1 MTKKLL
7 LIPFCLL
14 SYLGFSQ
21 DTCSSAVTITAGLHT
36 VSAIDG
42 TETSDPICS
51 GGTTTASA
59 AEWYQYTPTEDT
71 FVTLTTDLQQNS
83 GGDTRFHVYTGT
95 CGALVCHAGDD
106 DGGDIG
112 NGYLS
117 VDSFEVQ
124 NGQTYY
130 IAFDNRWNSS
140 GFDFLLTESD
150 PPPPAPVTFTTQSIS
165 TSGNNLAVVDM
176 NGDHLDD
183 IVSINTTSVNIQFQL
198 QTGGFT
204 ERNIPTPAADN
215 SPSWSL
221 AAADYNADGYTDLLY
236 GGGSGV
242 TFMRANID
250 ASALDNGD
258 DFDDVDGF
266 TEISTGEYVFSQ
278 RSNFADIDNDGNL
291 DAFVCHDV
299 QPNVYYINDG
309 SGNLSFIQGGLGD
322 YASGGNYGSIWI
334 DYDNDNDLD
343 MFIAKC
349 GGEEARRMNQMHT
362 NNGDGTYTENAAAI
376 GLADPM
382 QTWSAAW
389 GDFDNDGDMDVMVGA
404 SSGSHKLMQ
413 NNGGTFTD
421 VTAGSGLSALSAT
434 SIEHVTYDFDND
446 GNLDVVSGGNL
457 LIGNGDMTF
466 TLYANTLPGG
476 GSSYGDLNHDGFI
489 DSFASSIYMN
499 DGNANSWVTINTVG
513 TVSNIHGI
521 GARVEV
527 YTADGIRIRDV
538 RSGEGFRYMSTLNT
552 HIGLGTQT
560 AIDNIVIH
568 WPSGIVDTYVNPNI
582 NEIHTYVEGETLGLP
597 DAELANLKIYPNPV
611 SDQLNMETSIDL
623 TDRIA
628 TVFDINGKRIL
639 NSKLTSNSLNVSK
652 LQSGVYLLQLET
664 EGKVMTKKFIKE

>member
-1 MTKKLL
+1 MNKKLL

-36 VSAIDG
+36 VSTIDG

-51 GGTTTASA
+51 GGSTAASA

-95 CGALVCHAGDD
+95 CGVLVCHAGDD

-117 VDSFEVQ
+117 VDTFEVQ

-130 IAFDNRWNSS
+130 IAFDDRWSSS

-165 TSGNNLAVVDM
+165 TSGSNLAVVDM
-176 NGDHLDD
+176 NGDFLDD
-183 IVSINTTSVNIQFQL
+183 IVSINITNVNIQFQL
-198 QTGGFT
+198 QAGGFT
-204 ERNIPTPAADN
+204 ERNIPTPEADN

-236 GGGSGV
+236 GGGNGV

-250 ASALDNGD
+250 ASAIDNGD
-258 DFDDVDGF
+258 DFDDVNGF

-278 RSNFADIDNDGNL
+278 RSNFADINNDGNL

-421 VTAGSGLSALSAT
+421 VTAGSGLNLLTST

-466 TLYANTLPGG
+466 TLYANILPGG

-489 DSFASSIYMN
+489 DSFSFNIYMN
-499 DGNANSWVTINTVG
+499 DGNANNWVTINTVG

-527 YTADGIRIRDV
+527 HTADGVRIRDV

-552 HIGLGTQT
+552 HIGLGSQT
-560 AIDNIVIH
+560 AIDNIIIY

-597 DAELANLKIYPNPV
+597 DTELADLKIYPNPV
-611 SDQLNMETSIDL
+611 GNQLNMETSVDL

-628 TVFDINGKRIL
+628 TVFDISGKRVL